1 MNKINELFGKDIN
14 VVNVGIESFYNSL
27 RDQKVDTVQVDWKP
41 AAGGNEKLQAILDKL
56 KR

>member
-1 MNKINELFGKDIN
+1 MNKINDLFGKDVN

-27 RDQKVDTVQVDWKP
+27 KDQKVDTVQVDWKP
-41 AAGGNEKLQAILDKL
+41 AAGGNEKLQSILDKL

>member
-41 AAGGNEKLQAILDKL
+41 AAGGNEKLVSILDKL

>member
-27 RDQKVDTVQVDWKP
+27 KDQKVDTVQVDWKP
-41 AAGGNEKLQAILDKL
+41 AAGGNEKLMSILDKL